1 MGYFANSTGINKESL
16 VMYIDMNSFFAACE
30 QQRHPEL
37 RDKPVGVITYDSPN
51 ACVIAPSI
59 EAKKSGVKTGMRLGE
74 AKMLCPHIIPVTTH
88 PAWYRQVHID
98 VMAILHSYCDDVI
111 AKSIDEAVANFASY
125 KLVYKDLTAVA
136 KQIKADLTQKHDYLT
151 CSIGIA
157 PNSFLAK
164 LGTELQ
170 KPDGLVV
177 ITTENIDTHLAGLKL
192 TDLPGIA
199 ARNERR
205 LKMIG
210 IQSPLEM
217 RHASPALLRKAFGGI
232 VGNYWHSRLNFGEVD
247 LYSGENHTMSATRTV
262 SRQQREN
269 RQSLESMLISLCT
282 KLEQRMVKQGVF
294 CSEVSFFIKYKD
306 FTSWDTKIRLA
317 EPVQD
322 GIELRNYIQ
331 ERIGALQRSKNIDTI
346 FTDKTQSMG
355 VGIQSF
361 VSDKVLQC
369 SLFDNRLKKDIVR
382 KAMYNIKDKYGK
394 NIVRKGSELFEPHV
408 MKDAIGFGSVRD
420 MVVDEASGEVRNKYM
435 LEEE

>member
-16 VMYIDMNSFFAACE
+16 VMYIDMNSFFASCE

-37 RDKPVGVITYDSPN
+37 RGKPVGVITYDSPN

-98 VMAILHSYCDDVI
+98 VMAILHSYCEDVI

-177 ITTENIDTHLAGLKL
+177 ITTENIDTHLAKLNL

-210 IQSPLEM
+210 INSPVEM

-282 KLEQRMVKQGVF
+282 KLEQR
-294 CSEVSFFIKYKD
+294 
-306 FTSWDTKIRLA
+306 R
-317 EPVQD
+317 
-322 GIELRNYIQ
+322 
-331 ERIGALQRSKNIDTI
+331 
-346 FTDKTQSMG
+346 
-355 VGIQSF
+355 
-361 VSDKVLQC
+361 
-369 SLFDNRLKKDIVR
+369 
-382 KAMYNIKDKYGK
+382 
-394 NIVRKGSELFEPHV
+394 
-408 MKDAIGFGSVRD
+408 
-420 MVVDEASGEVRNKYM
+420 
-435 LEEE
+435 